1 MFSWFYSNE
10 NKDLDFVKDMVHFYN
25 EKIDNINK
33 QNITEEEKDNKKKRI
48 NIILTCLKYYY
59 NI

>member
-25 EKIDNINK
+25 EKIDNINN

-48 NIILTCLKYYY
+48 NIILTMQSLF
-59 NI
+59 